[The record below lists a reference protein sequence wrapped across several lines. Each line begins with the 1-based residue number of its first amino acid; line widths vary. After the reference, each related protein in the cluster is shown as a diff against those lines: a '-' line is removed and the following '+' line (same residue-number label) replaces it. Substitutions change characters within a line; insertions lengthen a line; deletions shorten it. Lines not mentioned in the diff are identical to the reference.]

1 MKKKI
6 GKVLIITGILLILS
20 AILLCIYNFREG
32 ERAFEQSQ
40 EVLTELKN
48 IIPEHSQDTFQST
61 SEIIENPADDL
72 FAPYEEEEEKAPE
85 PVEIDGSFY
94 CGYITFPTLGLEL
107 PVADELSYPALKN
120 SPCRFSGIAVES
132 DLIIAAH
139 NYNSHF
145 GRIGDLNSGDEIIF
159 TDTLGMRYHYE
170 VDHTQFVD
178 GTDAEEMFSGQAEE
192 WDITLFTCTLSGRS
206 RVTVRGVKR

>member
-94 CGYITFPTLGLEL
+94 CG
-107 PVADELSYPALKN
+107 
-120 SPCRFSGIAVES
+120 
-132 DLIIAAH
+132 
-139 NYNSHF
+139 
-145 GRIGDLNSGDEIIF
+145 
-159 TDTLGMRYHYE
+159 
-170 VDHTQFVD
+170 
-178 GTDAEEMFSGQAEE
+178 
-192 WDITLFTCTLSGRS
+192 
-206 RVTVRGVKR
+206 